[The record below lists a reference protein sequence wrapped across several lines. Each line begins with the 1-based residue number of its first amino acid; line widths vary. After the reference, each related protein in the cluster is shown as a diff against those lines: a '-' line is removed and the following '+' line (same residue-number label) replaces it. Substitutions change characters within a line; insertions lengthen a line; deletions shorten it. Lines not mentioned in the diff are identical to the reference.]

1 MKKFLLITLLF
12 PLFCSAQSVQT
23 LDIKNGF
30 LQFHL
35 GDSLSL
41 YKNYIYVANTKHPDE
56 NEVKS
61 KALTL
66 GKYLDKVTLVS
77 KNGIV
82 TEIDIMIREEAS
94 EEFIDKL
101 LLNAYG
107 NGYELPND
115 DKDEPGT
122 HLVCTTWTGQRVTA
136 MLIQTNLNR
145 MVNNHLTRARLQSL
159 VFTKT
164 SDVSING
171 ALPVDFPL

>member
-12 PLFCSAQSVQT
+12 PLFCNAQSVQN

-41 YKNYIYVANTKHPDE
+41 YKNYIYIANPKHPNE
-56 NEVKS
+56 NEVKPN
-61 KALTL
+61 ALSL
-66 GKYLDKVTLVS
+66 HKYLDKVTLVS

-101 LLNAYG
+101 LINAYG
-107 NGYELPND
+107 EGHELPND

-164 SDVSING
+164 GDTNLNG
-171 ALPVDFPL
+171 ALPADFPL